1 MSKNNSLTK
10 AKSAKNDEFYTTYDA
25 IQIELNHYEDKFE
38 NKVVFC
44 NCDDPFESNFAKFFL
59 RNFNY
64 LKLKRLFCT
73 SYAGS
78 PITGK
83 RLSLFDDYNE
93 PVSSQHGYVLDIT
106 KVPMSNGRVV
116 SDADITTLLHQKG
129 KVTRLKGNGDYASD
143 ECLNYL
149 TQSDIVVTNPPFS
162 KFRSYLATL
171 IEYDKKFLII
181 GNVNAIT
188 YKDVFPLIKENK
200 IWLGV
205 SHGGMSFK
213 VPDNCPPRKMG
224 YWVDDSGQKWR
235 SMGNIEW
242 FTNLDYSQRHEDL
255 ILYKRYNS
263 KDFPDYDNYKAI
275 NVSKVAD
282 IPLDYSGNMGV
293 PITFLDKYSPD
304 QFEILGITDRQ
315 NTSGIRTKKYTVD
328 DSKKYNDLNARGVV
342 IKDGKYKAVYA
353 RILVRNK
360 KVQE

>member
-1 MSKNNSLTK
+1 
-10 AKSAKNDEFYTTYDA
+10 
-25 IQIELNHYEDKFE
+25 
-38 NKVVFC
+38 
-44 NCDDPFESNFAKFFL
+44 
-59 RNFNY
+59 
-64 LKLKRLFCT
+64 
-73 SYAGS
+73 
-78 PITGK
+78 
-83 RLSLFDDYNE
+83 
-93 PVSSQHGYVLDIT
+93 VLDIT
-106 KVPMSNGRVV
+106 NVPMSNGRGV

-129 KVTRLKGNGDYASD
+129 MVKRLKGNGDYASG

-149 TQSDIVVTNPPFS
+149 KQSDIVVTNPPFS

-188 YKDVFPLIKENK
+188 YKEVFPLIQNNQL
-200 IWLGV
+200 WLGA
-205 SHGGMSFK
+205 SIHSGDREFR
-213 VPDNCPPRKMG
+213 VPDDYPLKASG
-224 YWVDDSGQKWR
+224 TKVDDEGHKYIR
-235 SMGNIEW
+235 VKGVRW
-242 FTNLDYSQRHEDL
+242 FTNLDYKQRHEDL
-255 ILYKRYNS
+255 ILYKHYLA
-263 KDFPDYDNYKAI
+263 DDYLKFDNYDALDVDKT
-275 NVSKVAD
+275 AD

-315 NTSGIRTKKYTVD
+315 NTSGLRTKKYTAD